1 MTGLLDSQGNP
12 LAPAA
17 SSTFK
22 KAPAPIT
29 GEKFGDWQGSFRT
42 PMASMMRPG
51 FIQFN
56 LDQLTIADYRLMRD
70 HYQVNASLSVLT
82 FMLYQM
88 DWKLEGGNAKAV
100 SQCEENLREVWTRLV
115 RAMSQSFWA
124 GYSPNVLQWEND
136 VSGRATKLTKIKDLL
151 PEDCTVHW
159 KTVDGYKPPGAT
171 IPKKLKIYD
180 GIDQWGW
187 GHIPQQN
194 TLWYPLLMENGNM
207 YGRKILRSAFVSYFF
222 SILMHLFANRYFE
235 RFGEPVPV
243 GRAPFDAQ
251 ITSGD
256 SSLNGGE
263 YMENALYQLRS
274 RSVVTLPSDR
284 DPDTKEFDYDIQY
297 LESQM
302 RGADFDRYLMRLDE
316 EISLAIFT
324 PLLMLRSGE
333 TGSTNLGLGQM
344 QVYLWMLN
352 AIAGD
357 WAEYI
362 NRYIL
367 KPMVG
372 MNFSEN
378 IANKNPV
385 KIRFRKM
392 GKENV
397 ETLRLVLSELMKQGR
412 VDVDIQELGQATGMT
427 LTEIAE
433 VTAPPD
439 DGTQKDDRVARDRPD
454 KATPSGVGDPSSTGG
469 DITARIQ
476 RQVEKA
482 FRAGT
487 YGEGFKPT
495 LGYHRQLREAFS
507 RAGMNADQS
516 SARADEFF
524 GKMDRWLDDV
534 IPAGRSVFDTSD
546 AFMVGFERILKDSLD
561 QATR

>member
-1 MTGLLDSQGNP
+1 M
-12 LAPAA
+12 APAA
-17 SSTFK
+17 SKNHK
-22 KAPAPIT
+22 KAAQPIT
-29 GEKFGDWQGSFRT
+29 GEKFGDWTGSFRS
-42 PMASMMRPG
+42 PMASMSRPG

-88 DWKLEGGNAKAV
+88 DWKLEGGTEKAR
-100 SQCEENLREVWTRLV
+100 SQCEDNLRDVWTRLV
-115 RAMSQSFWA
+115 RAMSQAFWA

-136 VSGRATKLTKIKDLL
+136 VDGRQTKLTKIKDLL

-171 IPKKLKIYD
+171 VPKKLRIYD

-187 GHIPQQN
+187 GHIPVDN

-207 YGRKILRSAFVSYFF
+207 YGRKILRPAFVSYFF

-235 RFGEPVPV
+235 RFGEPVPM
-243 GRAPFDAQ
+243 GRAPFDAEIENDGNTQ
-251 ITSGD
+251 SGA
-256 SSLNGGE
+256 E
-263 YMENALYQLRS
+263 YMEDALMQLRS
-274 RSVVTLPSDR
+274 RSVVVLPGDR
-284 DPDTKEFDYDIQY
+284 DPETKEFDYDISY

-357 WAEYI
+357 WGEYI
-362 NRYIL
+362 NRHIL
-367 KPMVG
+367 NPMVSL
-372 MNFSEN
+372 NFSPKM
-378 IANKNPV
+378 AASNPV
-385 KIRFRKM
+385 RIHFRKM
-392 GKENV
+392 GKDNV
-397 ETLRLVLSELMKQGR
+397 DTLRTVLQTLMTQGR
-412 VDVDIQELGQATGMT
+412 VDVDVVELGQATGMT
-427 LTEIAE
+427 LKEIAQ
-433 VTAPPD
+433 VTAPQPGAPPT
-439 DGTQKDDRVARDRPD
+439 GTPPTGTTGSGTKKDTRVRTRTS
-454 KATPSGVGDPSSTGG
+454 TPSGVGDPATTGG
-469 DITARIQ
+469 NVTARIQ
-476 RQVEKA
+476 SQVEKA
-482 FRAGT
+482 FRNGT

-495 LGYHRQLREAFS
+495 LGYHRQLRES
-507 RAGMNADQS
+507 LTRAGYNAEE
-516 SARADEFF
+516 SASRSNEFF

-534 IPAGRSVFDTSD
+534 IPAGTDVYSTCDE
-546 AFMVGFERILKDSLD
+546 FMGAFERMLD
-561 QATR
+561 QSLEQAVR